1 MVVPR
6 ALWMALLVLLAGCAD
21 DARPEPA
28 GEDEEPTL
36 AATDETGVLRGVVID
51 EAITPVV
58 GAPVAVT
65 LNGEEV
71 AVVTT
76 DADGEFGLDGLE
88 PGVYILRAAPEG
100 FIANTGRATVV
111 AGVDEPEV
119 VKLVMQR
126 DLQAAKF
133 ALQTVWEGHM
143 VCAAT
148 GANYCALPRLYTGID
163 PFNDNSVRLFYHE
176 FVDVGRVP
184 DFVQGEVV
192 WESTQSVTPTLQNRW
207 TATNPT
213 LTTTGQWNHTYGWG
227 QGASPIVFPID
238 GETIRESRLGIDMGL
253 NIEMFSDTPGLV
265 LDQPFTIYITA
276 FYGYAPPEGWRFV
289 DDSTVPPP

>member
-58 GAPVAVT
+58 GAPVTVT

-88 PGVYILRAAPEG
+88 PGVYILRAEPEG

-133 ALQTVWEGHM
+133 ALQTVWDGHM

-148 GANYCALPRLYTGID
+148 GGNYCALPRLYTGID
-163 PFNDNSVRLFYHE
+163 PFNDNSIRLFYDE
-176 FVDVGRVP
+176 FVDVGRQP
-184 DFVQGEVV
+184 TFVQGEVV
-192 WESTQSVTPTLQNRW
+192 WESTQAVTPTLHTRW

-213 LTTTGQWNHTYGWG
+213 LWSTGQWNYTFGTAAG
-227 QGASPIVFPID
+227 ESPIVFAID
-238 GETIRESRLGIDMGL
+238 QTMVDESRLAIDMGVSL
-253 NIEMFSDTPGLV
+253 EMFATTPGIV
-265 LDQPFTIYITA
+265 LDQPFTVYITA
-276 FYGYAPPEGWRFV
+276 FYGYTPPDGWRFV
-289 DDSTVPPP
+289 DDSAVPPP